1 MAENGES
8 DIRYY
13 IPRVHLPATIIAFRT
28 SENATQSQGDALV
41 EYEYSEEV
49 KGFVDEGEISIFVR
63 RAELRAT
70 KDGIVGKIHVA
81 KGDVIDDE
89 SKVILDYQGCD
100 HDSVYEGMCV
110 VCCKSVEVTTRSHVN
125 MTHDAMSLA
134 VSRPEAKRLE
144 QGNAERLLEEGKLSL
159 IVDLDQ
165 TLIHATVGTAIDEW
179 INAQGEMPKDIKMF
193 PLPDSPTPYYI
204 KLRPHL
210 EAFLKKVTKLY
221 ELHIYT
227 MGTRNYAAAVA
238 NVIDPDSK
246 FFSQRI
252 LSRDENSSMTQ
263 KSIERLFPCD
273 NSMVVVIDDRAD
285 VWQYSPNLVK
295 VHPYEYFVGAGDIN
309 AGHLPKQVGPVT
321 TEIVNVPESTVPESK
336 DSEVKEGTS
345 SITEASA
352 AATST
357 KDTAATT
364 SLDVSTGAESGVTTA
379 IDAGKTDSEKLKNNK
394 ALKAKAPVLDDNDNE
409 LRHILEILE
418 TIHEKFYDAKENF
431 KQRQSRKDA
440 DVKTIIH
447 DMKRHVLRGVNIVFS
462 GVIPLGE
469 APERAD
475 IWRQAQAFG
484 AECSRDLNSRVTHV
498 VAAKPGTDKVT
509 KARHRKNIKVVR
521 PEWLYHSIG
530 KWQRQDEFKYLL
542 PDKAGKATP
551 VTSTT
556 PPPTTEGE
564 EGEGTGVEDGEDQ
577 GNVSE
582 GMDENH
588 QPMSMDK
595 DEITEHLKS
604 VNWDDMEK
612 EVEEF
617 VGDMDDTDAD
627 SDASNTQ
634 SDASTDGNRS
644 PLLGLKRTRLPRRSG
659 LGKSVT
665 FASGDDEDNDSV
677 PSDLDMGGLEDDE
690 VENAGISSDE
700 GDGDIDEESGSDDDD
715 DDDEGRPSRKL
726 KRRRIDIQNG
736 DAAYLAEEEEED
748 VDADDEITM
757 EHLPAKAKTAN
768 IAAEEEVVEEDDG
781 DFEGEEDDDFFREL
795 ENDLDAQLNED
806 FDNDEE

>member
-1 MAENGES
+1 MADNDHS
-8 DIRYY
+8 DIKYY
-13 IPRVHLPATIIAFRT
+13 IPRAHLPATIIALRT
-28 SENATQSQGDALV
+28 SENAAQSQGDALI

-49 KGFVDEGEISIFVR
+49 SGFVVEGEVSIQAR
-63 RAELRAT
+63 RADVRAT
-70 KDGIVGKIHVA
+70 RDGIVGKIHVS
-81 KGDVIDDE
+81 KGDIVDDE
-89 SKVILDYQGCD
+89 SKVVIDYQGCD

-144 QGNAERLLEEGKLSL
+144 QGNADRLIEEGKLSL

-179 INAQGEMPKDIKMF
+179 INAQGEMPKDIRMF

-210 EAFLKKVTKLY
+210 ETFLKKVTKLY

-238 NVIDPDSK
+238 HVIDPDSK

-309 AGHLPKQVGPVT
+309 AGHLPKQQAQISTEAASASKSNPPDSQESETKAAIPLT
-321 TEIVNVPESTVPESK
+321 TDSSDTASGVDSSSNSKYSSVKEASTVP
-336 DSEVKEGTS
+336 T
-345 SITEASA
+345 TEP
-352 AATST
+352 
-357 KDTAATT
+357 
-364 SLDVSTGAESGVTTA
+364 
-379 IDAGKTDSEKLKNNK
+379 GKTESEKAKIK
-394 ALKAKAPVLDDNDNE
+394 TVKAKAPVLDDDDNE
-409 LRHILEILE
+409 LKHILEILE

-431 KQRQSRKDA
+431 KQHQSRKDA
-440 DVKTIIH
+440 DVKSIIH
-447 DMKRHVLRGVNIVFS
+447 DMKRHVLRGVNILFS

-484 AECSRDLNSRVTHV
+484 AECSRDLNSRITHV
-498 VAAKPGTDKVT
+498 VAAKAGTDKVT
-509 KARHRKNIKVVR
+509 KARQRKNVKVVR
-521 PEWLYHSIG
+521 TEWLYHSIG
-530 KWQRQDEFKYLL
+530 KWQRQDESQYLL
-542 PDKAGKATP
+542 PDKPGKAP
-551 VTSTT
+551 PTSTT
-556 PPPTTEGE
+556 PPPQTEVEGE
-564 EGEGTGVEDGEDQ
+564 DTGIEDGEDQ
-577 GNVSE
+577 GSVSE

-604 VNWDDMEK
+604 VDWDDMEK
-612 EVEEF
+612 EVEDF

-644 PLLGLKRTRLPRRSG
+644 PLLGLKRARVPRRSG

-665 FASGDDEDNDSV
+665 FASGDDGESDSA
-677 PSDLDMGGLEDDE
+677 PSDLDMGGLEEHEGGDE
-690 VENAGISSDE
+690 GMSSDE

-715 DDDEGRPSRKL
+715 DGDDEDERPSKKV
-726 KRRRIDIQNG
+726 KRRRTLAENG
-736 DAAYLAEEEEED
+736 DAAYLDEGADDEDEGD
-748 VDADDEITM
+748 VDADDEVTM
-757 EHLPAKAKTAN
+757 EHLPRRAKTSERN
-768 IAAEEEVVEEDDG
+768 RGEVEDEG
-781 DFEGEEDDDFFREL
+781 EVEGEEDDDFLREL
-795 ENDLDAQLNED
+795 ENDLDAQLNEES
-806 FDNDEE
+806 DEGEE